1 MNPKLHSDL
10 TRQLERDYGFKHEK
24 EYLRKGECPSCG
36 KKELYANAEAPWV
49 LRCGRLNKCGA
60 EYHVKE
66 LYPDLFTNWSE
77 RHPVTPAD
85 PNAAADAYM
94 RDGRG
99 FDLARVKGWYE
110 QESYFDP
117 FLKQGSAT
125 VRFPLPGIGY
135 WERIIDKPE
144 RFGKRK
150 ATFKGDYKG
159 HWWVAPGLDL
169 AAESVKD
176 IWIVEGIFDSTALL
190 HHDVASATPLSC
202 NNYPD
207 IALKALAE
215 QCAALGRK
223 RPRLVWALDT
233 GKAGERFTK
242 KYVERS
248 IADGWEAVAAQP
260 PDEGKLKLDWNELH
274 QRDKLTPKML
284 EDSLYRGALLMAKS
298 AHEKATLLYNHGGHG
313 SFYFGYDNRMWWF
326 EVDLEKFGK
335 AMEILSESFKDLT
348 DDERCERAMQE
359 SHTLR
364 EIANCYFTALYY
376 QANLITDE
384 SWYYV
389 RVDFP
394 HSGESIKN
402 TFTGAMLTSAGEF
415 KKRLLSIAPGAVY
428 TGNGQQLDRIMQRQ
442 LFHIKTVQTID
453 YIGYSRDHGAWVFG
467 DVAIHAGKLVPLN
480 DEDFF
485 DIGKL
490 SIKSL
495 NRSVDLAIN
504 TDINEFSAEWVGLLW
519 QCYQYKGIAAL
530 AFWMGSLFAE
540 QIRNKHK
547 SFPFIEL
554 VGEPGAGKSTLIE
567 FLWRLL
573 GRSDYEGFDPSK
585 STMAAR
591 ARNFSQVSNMP
602 VVLIEGDRTEE
613 DRVKQKG
620 FDWDELKPLYNGRS
634 VYSRGV
640 KNSGNET
647 YEPPFRGALVISQ
660 NANVNASDAIM
671 QRICHI
677 GFDLASHTHESKLAA
692 DELGQI
698 GVDSLSGFMV
708 KATMAEKAILASFEE
723 RLPFHEKRLLKVNGV
738 RNLRIV
744 KNHAM
749 LAALVDALSHVVH
762 LGKTERD
769 LTHSFIEDM
778 AAERQEAINAD
789 HPAVQNFWETYEFL
803 NGTDDTPRLNHSRK
817 PDQRIAINLNHFVA
831 VASDFRQQIPDLSE
845 LKKLLKTSRVRKY
858 IGQETVNSAINDA
871 RNKERGPLQQPRPE
885 TVKCWVFEN
894 PSAKGGR
901 EHGAQNQ

>member
-1 MNPKLHSDL
+1 MNPRLHSDL
-10 TRQLERDYGFKHEK
+10 TSALERDYEFKHHSG
-24 EYLRKGECPSCG
+24 YLRGGRCPACG
-36 KKELYANAEAPWV
+36 KKELYANEESPWV

-60 EYHVKE
+60 EYHVKD
-66 LYPDLFTNWSE
+66 LYSELFTNWSE
-77 RHPVTPAD
+77 RHPVTPDD

-99 FDLARVKGWYE
+99 FDLSKVRGWYT
-110 QESYFDP
+110 QESYYNP
-117 FLKQGSAT
+117 ELKIGSAT
-125 VRFPLPGIGY
+125 VRFTLPSIGY
-135 WERIIDKPE
+135 WERLIDRPE

-150 ATFKGDYKG
+150 ATFRGDYKG
-159 HWWVAPGLDL
+159 HWWSAPGLDL
-169 AAESVKD
+169 TAESVKE
-176 IWIVEGIFDSTALL
+176 IWVVEGIFDSIALR

-207 IALKALAE
+207 KALKSLAE

-223 RPRLVWALDT
+223 RPRLVWAMDT
-233 GKAGERFTK
+233 GKAGERFTRK
-242 KYVERS
+242 FVDRS
-248 IADGWEAVAAQP
+248 RDEGWNAVAAQP
-260 PDEGKLKLDWNELH
+260 PDDGKLKLDWNELH

-284 EDSLYRGALLMAKS
+284 EESLYRGALLVAKS
-298 AHEKATLLYNHGGHG
+298 AHEKAVLIFNHGREIS
-313 SFYFGYDNRMWWF
+313 SFYFGYDNRMYWF
-326 EVDLEKFGK
+326 DLSLEKFAKTTEELTK
-335 AMEILSESFKDLT
+335 AYEDCSEQEIREM
-348 DDERCERAMQE
+348 AMKE

-376 QANLITDE
+376 QANLLTDE
-384 SWYYV
+384 SWYYL

-394 HSGESIKN
+394 HSGESVNN
-402 TFTGAMLTSAGEF
+402 TFTGAMLTSSSEF

-442 LFHIKTVQTID
+442 LFNIKTVQTID
-453 YIGYSRDHGAWVFG
+453 FVGYTKEHGAWVFG
-467 DVAIHAGKLVPLN
+467 DVAVLNGKLVTLN

-495 NRSVDLAIN
+495 NRSVDLSLN
-504 TDINEFSAEWVGLLW
+504 TDLNDFSRDWFELLW
-519 QCYQYKGIAAL
+519 QCYHFKGVAAL

-540 QIRNKHK
+540 QIRHKHK

-647 YEPPFRGALVISQ
+647 HEPPFRGALVISQ

-677 GFDLASHTHESKLAA
+677 GFDLASHTQESKEAA
-692 DELGQI
+692 DRLGQI
-698 GVDSLSGFMV
+698 GVEALSGFLI
-708 KATMAEKAILASFEE
+708 KATLAEKAILASLEE
-723 RLPFHEKRLLKVNGV
+723 RLPYHEKRLLKVQGV

-749 LAALVDALSHVVH
+749 LAALVDALSHVIH
-762 LGKTERD
+762 IGNEERSQ
-769 LTHSFIEDM
+769 THAFIEEM
-778 AAERQEAINAD
+778 TIERQEAINAD
-789 HPAVQNFWETYEFL
+789 HPTVQNFWEIYEFL
-803 NGTDDTPRLNHSRK
+803 NGNDETPRLNHARNEER
-817 PDQRIAINLNHFVA
+817 QIAINLNHFIEVA
-831 VASDFRQQIPDLSE
+831 TDRRQQIPDMNE
-845 LKKLLKTSRVRKY
+845 LKKLLKTSRTHKFVGIK
-858 IGQETVNSAINDA
+858 TVNSAINAAWNA
-871 RNKERGPLQQPRPE
+871 RRRNEGGDEKPA

-894 PSAKGGR
+894 PSHKR
-901 EHGAQNQ
+901 

>member
-1 MNPKLHSDL
+1 MNPRLHSDL
-10 TRQLERDYGFKHEK
+10 TRALERDYGFKEEK
-24 EYLRKGECPSCG
+24 GYLRKGVCPSCS
-36 KKELYANAEAPWV
+36 KKELYANAEKPWV
-49 LRCGRLNKCGA
+49 LRCGRLNKCGV

-77 RHPVTPAD
+77 RHPVTPQD

-99 FDLARVKGWYE
+99 FDLAKVKGWYE

-117 FLKQGSAT
+117 LLRQGSAT

-135 WERIIDKPE
+135 WERIIDRPE

-169 AAESVKD
+169 TAESVKE
-176 IWIVEGIFDSTALL
+176 IWIVEGIFDAIALL
-190 HHDVASATPLSC
+190 HHDVTSTSALSC
-202 NNYPD
+202 YNYPD
-207 IALKALAE
+207 IALKALA
-215 QCAALGRK
+215 QRCAELGRQ

-242 KYVERS
+242 KHVERS
-248 IADGWEAVAAQP
+248 REEGWDAVAAQP
-260 PDEGKLKLDWNELH
+260 PDDGKVKLDWNELH
-274 QRDKLTPKML
+274 QRDRLTPKVL
-284 EDSLYRGALLMAKS
+284 EDSLYRGSLLVAKS
-298 AHEKATLLYNHGGHG
+298 AHEKAMLMYNHSGHG

-326 EVDLEKFGK
+326 ELDIEKFGK
-335 AMEILSESFKDLT
+335 AMEIIAESYDHLS
-348 DDERCERAMQE
+348 DDQRREMAMKE

-376 QANLITDE
+376 QANLLTDE
-384 SWYYV
+384 SWYYL

-394 HSGESIKN
+394 HSGESVKN
-402 TFTGAMLTSAGEF
+402 TFTGAQLTSASEF
-415 KKRLLSIAPGAVY
+415 KKRMLGIAPGAMY
-428 TGNGQQLDRIMQRQ
+428 TGSGQQLDRIMQRQ
-442 LFHIKTVQTID
+442 LFNIKTVQTID
-453 YIGYSRDHGAWVFG
+453 YIGYSKEHGAWVFG
-467 DVAIHAGKLVPLN
+467 DVAIQNGRLVPLN

-495 NRSVDLAIN
+495 NRSVDLALN
-504 TDINEFSAEWVGLLW
+504 TDINEFSTEWVDLLW
-519 QCYQYKGIAAL
+519 RCYQYKGIAAL
-530 AFWMGSLFAE
+530 AFWLGSLFAE

-567 FLWRLL
+567 FLWRLC

-591 ARNFSQVSNMP
+591 ARNFSQVSNLP

-613 DRVKQKG
+613 DRAKQKG

-677 GFDLASHTHESKLAA
+677 GFDLASHTPESKAAA
-692 DELGQI
+692 DQLGQI
-698 GVDSLSGFMV
+698 GVESLSGFLI
-708 KATMAEKAILASFEE
+708 KATLAEKAILASFEE
-723 RLPFHEKRLLKVNGV
+723 RLPFHEKRLLKVKGV

-749 LAALVDALSHVVH
+749 LSALVDAMSHVVH
-762 LGKTERD
+762 IGNAERE

-778 AAERQEAINAD
+778 TAERQEAINAD
-789 HPAVQNFWETYEFL
+789 HPTVQNFWEIYDFL
-803 NGTDDTPRLNHSRK
+803 NGHDDTPRLNHSRK
-817 PDQRIAINLNHFVA
+817 EEQQIAINLNHFVE
-831 VASDFRQQIPDLSE
+831 VAADRRQQIPDMNE
-845 LKKLLKTSRVRKY
+845 LKKLLKTSRTRKF
-858 IGQETVNSAINDA
+858 IGIKPVNSAINAVWNA
-871 RNKERGPLQQPRPE
+871 RRKEEGGTEKPS

-894 PSAKGGR
+894 PSTER
-901 EHGAQNQ
+901 R